1 MGDENKGSMN
11 GAGKEADTLVT
22 SIGGVSKSLLASLG
36 FDNIDPTRL
45 ISSAAG
51 ELGKMANQAVEL
63 AKNGMQ
69 EMGGLA
75 KTGDQLAINTTPQGI
90 VPEAKETGRG

>member
-1 MGDENKGSMN
+1 MGDENKGSTN
-11 GAGKEADTLVT
+11 EAGKLFKDAA
-22 SIGGVSKSLLASLG
+22 GVSKGLLASLG
-36 FDNIDPTRL
+36 LDNVDPTKF

-51 ELGKMANQAVEL
+51 EVGKMANQAVEL

-75 KTGDQLAINTTPQGI
+75 KTGDQLALNTTPQGI
-90 VPEAKETGRG
+90 VPEAKETGRS